1 LKTKLNA
8 RYAYKVGKQI
18 MKRLTNVNSQDT
30 DFIKQRF
37 AVSVGEFKE
46 AKTSLAIALSFASI
60 AESDLLGAQ
69 SIASLSFNLKSGATN
84 ENIAETKKSFE
95 EILKAAD
102 VPIKV
107 TSDLSAGQLKVTM
120 GLPGPDPF
128 ALASQLGID
137 LQAFIKEV
145 SLSLELSNQ
154 PKDFID
160 TNNKSTKLADLVNFR
175 LVADLQFRK
184 ALIHTLANNVAELG
198 DLIFV
203 SWVENLILGVN
214 LGHFTEL
221 ILAIIPPD
229 GMQDQVT
236 DPDINKAINLLS
248 KAVSA
253 KSKTKLKDL
262 YLAMWETPL
271 SNPLIAAIVTAAKVS
286 CEQFSEIHYHTS
298 SGLALT
304 FSIKDLFP
312 FALIPNKAD

>member
-1 LKTKLNA
+1 
-8 RYAYKVGKQI
+8 

-37 AVSVGEFKE
+37 SFSVGDFKE
-46 AKTSLAIALSFASI
+46 AKTSLGIALSFASI

-69 SIASLSFNLKSGATN
+69 SIAALSFNLKSGATSQ
-84 ENIAETKKSFE
+84 NIADTKKIFE
-95 EILKAAD
+95 DILKSAD
-102 VPIKV
+102 VPTKV
-107 TSDLSAGQLKVTM
+107 TCDMSTSQLKVIL

-145 SLSLELSNQ
+145 DLTLELSHE

-160 TNNKSTKLADLVNFR
+160 SNNKSSKLADLLNLR
-175 LVADLQFRK
+175 LTADLQFRK
-184 ALIHTLANNVAELG
+184 ALIHTLANNVKELA
-198 DLIFV
+198 DLIFLAF
-203 SWVENLILGVN
+203 VENIGIGVN
-214 LGHFTEL
+214 LGNLSEM
-221 ILAIIPPD
+221 ILAVLPPEGSTD
-229 GMQDQVT
+229 VT
-236 DPDINKAINLLS
+236 DPDLL
-248 KAVSA
+248 KLIKLLGRAVSL

-271 SNPLIAAIVTAAKVS
+271 SNPLISAIVSAAKIS

-312 FALIPNKAD
+312 FSLIPNKAD